1 MTKTSNHNAS
11 LNHQLKEKLDM
22 INDEF
27 LSHHCEKLAQS
38 SNASEYDKTHQKLDA
53 LLQKK
58 ALLHSMEE
66 LLVKA
71 QKVGNHPLATRLTE
85 FIQKVTEQGDFES
98 FYDFVDTP
106 IGQALIA
113 QNHDVTW
120 RSPCPLCHAEP
131 FSVASGFLIP
141 GGLRMHLE
149 GGNKAH
155 KCAVRQAIDDFY
167 LERTGEHP
175 WNNWRY

>member
-11 LNHQLKEKLDM
+11 LNHQLKVKLDM
-22 INDEF
+22 INDEA

-66 LLVKA
+66 LLTEA
-71 QKVGNHPLATRLTE
+71 QNRGNHTLATNLTW
-85 FIQKVTEQGDFES
+85 FIQEVTKLGDFES

-106 IGQALIA
+106 VGQALVTR
-113 QNHDVTW
+113 NHEVSW
-120 RSPCPLCHAEP
+120 RSPCPLCHAAP
-131 FSVASGFLIP
+131 FSVESGFLVP

-155 KCAVRQAIDDFY
+155 KCTVRQAIDDFY
-167 LERTGEHP
+167 SERTGERP
-175 WNNWRY
+175 WKNWRY